1 MVTVTMASCR
11 RSKEKSSCRSKP
23 GETVGT
29 QQSELNSVHF
39 GLTASWKCKE
49 DFLWTAYHL
58 GRKRTAGSV
67 LPSGQLDESVQTNV
81 WTSIIVTEIHAIRRG
96 LVLMQDRAH
105 LATISRALMIKLK
118 DGPNGQTC
126 AEDDCV
132 GSPCGQGGRCTD
144 LWSFGGPEGSYKCE
158 CSEGYE

>member
-1 MVTVTMASCR
+1 M
-11 RSKEKSSCRSKP
+11 
-23 GETVGT
+23 
-29 QQSELNSVHF
+29 
-39 GLTASWKCKE
+39 
-49 DFLWTAYHL
+49 
-58 GRKRTAGSV
+58 
-67 LPSGQLDESVQTNV
+67 PSGQLDESVQTIV

-144 LWSFGGPEGSYKCE
+144 LWSFGGPEGSSSVSAAKAMNKRRQTRESQRALALLPPASCE
-158 CSEGYE
+158 YFDCDQGR